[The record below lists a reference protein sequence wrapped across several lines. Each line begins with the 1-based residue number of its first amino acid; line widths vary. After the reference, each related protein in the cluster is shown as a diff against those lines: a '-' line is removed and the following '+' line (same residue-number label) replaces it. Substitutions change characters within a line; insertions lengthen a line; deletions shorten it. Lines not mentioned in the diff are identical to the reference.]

1 MARAKLINYTAGGT
15 SLTENPIHQVT
26 SSRLPIDATTWSDAD
41 PGGKKA
47 SKFTLE
53 TIYTEPVYGE
63 DDFEMAVDITFT
75 GSFKKTAAG
84 WKGKIEHTDIFKDGE
99 LAATVVSNGKVN
111 LSDFYGQTYS
121 GVIWDEL
128 ALNGLKGSL
137 SKADN
142 YFNASSGNDVIK
154 AGAGHDRVGGYDG
167 NDKLFGQAGH
177 DWLVGFNG
185 DDKLFGGNGNDD
197 LQGLAGDDVI
207 FGGRGRDVFRAEDA
221 LGTDTWTGGAGK
233 DKFEVGYFDEG
244 RFGATVTDFDR
255 KGGDKVD
262 LTSDQAFFFFEFDEI
277 RYIRDAAFSGEAG
290 DYEVRMENGI
300 VEIDNDG
307 DGEADLGI
315 KLEGMDTFGG
325 KTNWLVLPDG
335 FDFV

>member
-1 MARAKLINYTAGGT
+1 MARAKLNNYAAGGT

-75 GSFKKTAAG
+75 GSFKKTADG

-99 LAATVVSNGKVN
+99 LAATVVSDGKVN

-142 YFNASSGNDVIK
+142 YFAVSSRNDVIK
-154 AGAGHDRVGGYDG
+154 AGAGHDYVAGYDG

-177 DWLVGFNG
+177 DRLVGFNG
-185 DDKLFGGNGNDD
+185 NDKLFGGNGNDD
-197 LQGLAGDDVI
+197 LNGITGDDILV
-207 FGGRGRDVFRAEDA
+207 GGRGRDIFRSEDSR
-221 LGTDTWTGGAGK
+221 GTDTWTGGAGK
-233 DKFEVGYFDEG
+233 DKFEVGLFDEG

-255 KGGDKVD
+255 SGGDKVD

-277 RYIRDAAFSGEAG
+277 RYIRDAEFSGEEG
-290 DYEVRMENGI
+290 VYEVRMDNGI
-300 VEIDNDG
+300 VEIDNNG

-315 KLEGMDTFGG
+315 KLDGMDTFGG
-325 KTNWLVLPDG
+325 KPGWLVLPDG
-335 FDFV
+335 YDFA